1 MQALSTERLDIED
14 GPGKETQNNG
24 SENRVQMFGK
34 CLMINNVTINNLED

>member
-1 MQALSTERLDIED
+1 MQALSTGKLDIED

-34 CLMINNVTINNLED
+34 CLMSNNETVNNLMD